1 MNDDLIKLVEEK
13 TNIRSK
19 QIAAVLSLL
28 EEGAT
33 IPFIARYRKEVTGNL
48 DEEQIRSI
56 VVIYEYEEKLSKR
69 KEEIIN
75 AIAKKDKLT
84 DEIKQKVYACKTLS
98 EIEDIYLPYKEKKK
112 TRATTA
118 IANGLEPLAN
128 TLLECKNIDVLKEA
142 KKYITEKVKNE
153 EEALNGAKDIIA
165 ERISENASFRQSLR
179 ESLSKYGLISTSLKK
194 DAIDEKKV
202 YTLYYEKSI
211 PVKYILPHQTLA
223 INRGEKE
230 EILKVK
236 VDFNEEMYLDF
247 ISRKSIKNAISNEA
261 MYIKEAIED
270 GYKRLLLPSIERE
283 IRNELTEK
291 AHDQAINVF
300 SLNLEQLLLTPPL
313 KNRVILGFDPAYR
326 TGCKLAVINVNGD
339 FIYKDVI
346 FPHEKSVGE
355 IVTDERK
362 EASEL
367 KLVNIVKKYNVELI
381 AIGNGT
387 ASRESEEFVANTIK
401 KYHLNCSFVIVSE
414 AGASVYSASVEAKNE
429 FPDLHVEER
438 SAISI
443 ARRVMDPLSELIKID
458 PKSIGVGQYQ
468 HDVNQTK
475 LSETLDFVISK
486 VVNSVGVNINT
497 ASIDL
502 LSYVSG
508 LNKKSAKN
516 IVDYRSEKGLIKD
529 RKEIAKIKGIGA
541 KTYEQAVGFLKI
553 YESANPLDKTFIHPD
568 NYKEVENL
576 LNDLNYQTKDIGTE
590 NINETLNNLDVDT
603 LTSKYNLG
611 TYTLNDI
618 IEEIKKPLRDIRD
631 NYPTPILKSDVLHI
645 EDLQIGMELEGTVR
659 SVVDFGAFVD
669 IGLKNDGLIH
679 KSRLSKTKI
688 NHPLDVVNVGDI
700 IKVYVC
706 DIDLDKSRVGLSLF
720 KN

>member
-1 MNDDLIKLVEEK
+1 MNEDLIKLVEEK
-13 TNIRSK
+13 TRLNTK
-19 QIAAVLSLL
+19 QIKAVLDLL
-28 EEGAT
+28 QEGAT

-48 DEEQIRSI
+48 DEEQIRNI

-69 KEEIIN
+69 KAEVLA
-75 AIAKKDKLT
+75 AIEKKDKLT
-84 DEIKQKVYACKTLS
+84 DEIIEKVNSCKTLS
-98 EIEDIYLPYKEKKK
+98 QVEDIYLPYKEKKK

-118 IANGLEPLAN
+118 IVNGLEPLAD
-128 TLLECKNIDVLKEA
+128 TLLLCKNINIEQEA
-142 KKYITEKVKNE
+142 TKYISEKVKTSDD
-153 EEALNGAKDIIA
+153 ALNGAKDIIA
-165 ERISENASFRQSLR
+165 ERFSENSVFRQGLRDSLH
-179 ESLSKYGLISTSLKK
+179 KYGLIATTLKK
-194 DAIDEKKV
+194 DAVDEKKV
-202 YTLYYEKSI
+202 YTLYYEKSTPI
-211 PVKYILPHQTLA
+211 KYIAPHQILA

-236 VDFNEEMYLDF
+236 VEFNEEMYLDWVL
-247 ISRKSIKNAISNEA
+247 RKSIKNNTTTEA
-261 MYIKEAIED
+261 KYIKEAIED
-270 GYKRLLLPSIERE
+270 GYKRLLFPSIERE
-283 IRNELTEK
+283 IRTELTET

-313 KNRVILGFDPAYR
+313 KNRVILGLDPAFR
-326 TGCKLAVINVNGD
+326 TGCKLAVINMNGD

-346 FPHEKSVGE
+346 YPHEKSVGE
-355 IVTDERK
+355 IVTEERK
-362 EASEL
+362 ESSE
-367 KLVNIVKKYNVELI
+367 KKVVDIVKKFNVELI

-387 ASRESEEFVANTIK
+387 ASRESEEFIANTIK
-401 KYHLNCSFVIVSE
+401 KYKLACSYVIVSE
-414 AGASVYSASVEAKNE
+414 AGASVYSASEDARKE

-443 ARRVMDPLSELIKID
+443 ARRVLDPLSELIKID

-468 HDVNQTK
+468 HDVNQSK
-475 LSETLDFVISK
+475 LSDTLDFVISK

-529 RKEIAKIKGIGA
+529 RKEISKIKGIGE

-553 YESANPLDKTFIHPD
+553 YESKNPLDKTFIHPD
-568 NYKEVENL
+568 NYSEVEKL
-576 LNDLNYQTKDIGTE
+576 LTDLNYDLNYIGSEEINKSLE
-590 NINETLNNLDVDT
+590 NYSLDSLVN
-603 LTSKYNLG
+603 KYNLG
-611 TYTLNDI
+611 VYTLSDI
-618 IEEIKKPLRDIRD
+618 LEEIKKPLRDIRD
-631 NYPTPILKSDVLHI
+631 NYPTPVLKSDVLHI
-645 EDLQIGMELEGTVR
+645 EDLILGMELEGTVR

-669 IGLKNDGLIH
+669 IGLKNDGLVH
-679 KSRLSKTKI
+679 KSKLSKNKI
-688 NHPLDVVNVGDI
+688 NHPLDVVSVGDI

-706 DIDLDKSRVGLSLF
+706 DIDLEKNRVGLALF

>member
-1 MNDDLIKLVEEK
+1 MDDYLIKLVYEK
-13 TNIRSK
+13 TNIREK
-19 QIAAVLSLL
+19 QIEAVLSLL

-33 IPFIARYRKEVTGNL
+33 IPFIARYRKEATGNL
-48 DEEQIRSI
+48 DEEQIRNI
-56 VVIYEYEEKLSKR
+56 VVIYEYEEKLKIR
-69 KEEIIN
+69 KEEVIN
-75 AIAKKDKLT
+75 LIAKKDKLT
-84 DEIKQKVYACKTLS
+84 DEIRDQVNACKTLS

-118 IANGLEPLAN
+118 IANGLEPFAD

-142 KKYITEKVKNE
+142 SKYINDKVKNE
-153 EEALNGAKDIIA
+153 EDAINGAKDIIA
-165 ERISENASFRQSLR
+165 ERFSENATFRQGLR
-179 ESLSKYGLISTSLKK
+179 ESLHKYGLVATSLKK
-194 DAIDEKKV
+194 DAVDEKKV
-202 YTLYYEKSI
+202 YTLYYEKSE
-211 PVKYILPHQTLA
+211 PVRYIAPHRVLA

-230 EILKVK
+230 DVLKVK
-236 VDFNEEMYLDF
+236 IEFNEEMYLDYVC
-247 ISRKSIKNAISNEA
+247 RKMIKNNTFSEA
-261 MYIKEAIED
+261 KYIKEAIED
-270 GYKRLLLPSIERE
+270 GYKRLLFPSIERE
-283 IRNELTEK
+283 IRTELTDK
-291 AHDQAINVF
+291 AHEQAINVF

-313 KNRVILGFDPAYR
+313 KNRVILGLDPAFR
-326 TGCKLAVINVNGD
+326 TGCKLAVINLNGD

-346 FPHEKSVGE
+346 YPHEKSVGE
-355 IVTDERK
+355 IVSDERK
-362 EASEL
+362 EASEH
-367 KLVNIVKKYNVELI
+367 KLVTIVRKYNVELI

-401 KYHLNCSFVIVSE
+401 KYHLPCSYVIVSE
-414 AGASVYSASVEAKNE
+414 AGASVYSASEEAKKE

-475 LSETLDFVISK
+475 LSDTLDFVISK
-486 VVNSVGVNINT
+486 VVNNVGVNINT

-553 YESANPLDKTFIHPD
+553 YESKNPLDKTFIHPD
-568 NYKEVENL
+568 NYKEVEHL
-576 LNDLNYQTKDIGTE
+576 LKDLNYDSSYIGSEEINNALE
-590 NINETLNNLDVDT
+590 NIKVENIASN
-603 LTSKYNLG
+603 YNLG
-611 TYTLNDI
+611 TYTLTDI
-618 IEEIKKPLRDIRD
+618 VEEIKKPLRDIRD

-645 EDLQIGMELEGTVR
+645 EDLVVGMELEGTVR

-669 IGLKNDGLIH
+669 IGLKNDGLVH
-679 KSRLSKTKI
+679 KSKLSKGRI
-688 NHPLDVVNVGDI
+688 NHPLDVVSVGDI

-706 DIDLDKSRVGLSLF
+706 DVDLDKNRVGLSLF

>member
-1 MNDDLIKLVEEK
+1 MNEDLVTLVEEK
-13 TNIRSK
+13 THIKAK

-48 DEEQIRSI
+48 DEEQIRNI
-56 VVIYEYEEKLSKR
+56 VVIYEYEEKLSTR
-69 KEEIIN
+69 KKEVLQ
-75 AIAKKDKLT
+75 AIANKDKLT
-84 DEIKQKVYACKTLS
+84 DEIVEKVNACKTLS
-98 EIEDIYLPYKEKKK
+98 EVEDLYLPYKEKKK

-118 IANGLEPLAN
+118 ISNGLEPLAD
-128 TLLECKNIDVLKEA
+128 TLMECKNIDVESEA
-142 KKYITEKVKNE
+142 KKYINDKVKTIND
-153 EEALNGAKDIIA
+153 AINGAKDIIA
-165 ERISENASFRQSLR
+165 ERFSENATFRQELRNSLN
-179 ESLSKYGLISTSLKK
+179 KYGLINSTLKK
-194 DAIDEKKV
+194 DAVDEKKV

-211 PVKYILPHQTLA
+211 PIRYVASHQILA

-236 VDFNEEMYLDF
+236 IDFNEEMYLDF
-247 ISRKSIKNAISNEA
+247 VCRKTIKNNTTTEA
-261 MYIKEAIED
+261 KYIKEAIED
-270 GYKRLLLPSIERE
+270 GYKRLLFPSIERE
-283 IRNELTEK
+283 VRNDLTEK
-291 AHDQAINVF
+291 AQDQAINVF

-313 KNRVILGFDPAYR
+313 KNRVILGLDPAFR

-346 FPHEKSVGE
+346 YPHEKSVGE

-362 EASEL
+362 EVSEQ
-367 KLVNIVKKYNVELI
+367 KVVDIVKKFNVELI

-387 ASRESEEFVANTIK
+387 ASRESEEFIANVIK
-401 KYHLNCSFVIVSE
+401 KYHLPCSYVIVSE
-414 AGASVYSASVEAKNE
+414 AGASVYSASVEAKKE

-475 LSETLDFVISK
+475 LSDTLDFVISK
-486 VVNSVGVNINT
+486 VVNNVGVNINT
-497 ASIDL
+497 ASIEL

-529 RKEIAKIKGIGA
+529 RKEISKIKGIGD

-553 YESANPLDKTFIHPD
+553 YESKNPLDKTFIHPD
-568 NYKEVENL
+568 NYKEVEKL
-576 LNDLNYQTKDIGTE
+576 LKDLNYDTSYIGSE
-590 NINETLNNLDVDT
+590 EINKVLANKTSSDFS
-603 LTSKYNLG
+603 SKYDLG

-618 IEEIKKPLRDIRD
+618 LEEIKKPLRDIRD
-631 NYPTPILKSDVLHI
+631 NYPTPVLKSDVLHI
-645 EDLQIGMELEGTVR
+645 EDLKIGMELEGTVR

-679 KSRLSKTKI
+679 KSKLSRNKI
-688 NHPLDVVNVGDI
+688 NHPLDVVSVGDI

-706 DIDLDKSRVGLSLF
+706 DIDLDKNRVGLSLF
-720 KN
+720 KD

>member
-1 MNDDLIKLVEEK
+1 MNEDLVKLVEEK
-13 TNIRSK
+13 THLRSK
-19 QIAAVLSLL
+19 QIEAVLALL

-48 DEEQIRSI
+48 DEEQIRNI
-56 VVIYEYEEKLSKR
+56 VVIYEYEEKLAKR
-69 KEEIIN
+69 KEEVLA
-75 AIAKKDKLT
+75 AIEKKDKLT
-84 DEIKQKVYACKTLS
+84 DEIVKKVNACKTLS
-98 EIEDIYLPYKEKKK
+98 EVEDIYLPYKEKKK

-118 IANGLEPLAN
+118 IANGLEPFAD
-128 TLLECKNIDVLKEA
+128 TLMLCNNIDVEEEA
-142 KKYITEKVKNE
+142 KKYITDKVKTTE
-153 EEALNGAKDIIA
+153 DAINGAKDIIA
-165 ERISENASFRQSLR
+165 ERFSENAMFRQGLR
-179 ESLSKYGLISTSLKK
+179 ESLHKYGLVATSLKK
-194 DAIDEKKV
+194 DAVDEKKV
-202 YTLYYEKSI
+202 YTLYYEKST
-211 PVKYILPHQTLA
+211 PVRYIAPHQVLA

-230 EILKVK
+230 EVLKVK
-236 VDFNEEMYLDF
+236 VEFNEEMYLDWVC
-247 ISRKSIKNAISNEA
+247 RKTIKNNTTTEA
-261 MYIKEAIED
+261 KYIKEAIED
-270 GYKRLLLPSIERE
+270 GYKRLLFPSIERE
-283 IRNELTEK
+283 IRNELTEI

-313 KNRVILGFDPAYR
+313 KNRIILGLDPAFR
-326 TGCKLAVINVNGD
+326 TGCKLAVINLNGD

-346 FPHEKSVGE
+346 YPHEKSVGE

-362 EASEL
+362 EASEH
-367 KLVNIVKKYNVELI
+367 KVVDIVKKFNVELI

-387 ASRESEEFVANTIK
+387 ASRESEEFIASTIK
-401 KYHLNCSFVIVSE
+401 KYNLPCSYVIVSE
-414 AGASVYSASVEAKNE
+414 AGASVYSASEEARKE

-475 LSETLDFVISK
+475 LSDTLDFVISK

-553 YESANPLDKTFIHPD
+553 FESKNPLDKTFIHPD
-568 NYKEVENL
+568 NYKEVEKL
-576 LNDLNYQTKDIGTE
+576 LKDLNYDTNYIGSE
-590 NINETLNNLDVDT
+590 EINEVLEKCSVDS
-603 LTSKYNLG
+603 LSSKYDLG
-611 TYTLNDI
+611 TYTLSDI

-631 NYPTPILKSDVLHI
+631 NYPTPVLKSDVLHI
-645 EDLQIGMELEGTVR
+645 EDLTIGMELEGTVR

-669 IGLKNDGLIH
+669 IGLKNDGLVH
-679 KSRLSKTKI
+679 KSKLSKNKI
-688 NHPLDVVNVGDI
+688 NHPLDIVSVGDI

-706 DIDLDKSRVGLSLF
+706 DVDLDKNRVGLSLF
-720 KN
+720 KD

>member
-1 MNDDLIKLVEEK
+1 MDENLITLVEEK
-13 TNIRSK
+13 TKIRSK
-19 QIAAVLSLL
+19 QIAAVLALL

-56 VVIYEYEEKLSKR
+56 VVIYEYEQKLKAR
-69 KEEIIN
+69 KEEVIN

-84 DEIKQKVYACKTLS
+84 DEIRDKVNACKTLS

-118 IANGLEPLAN
+118 IANGLEPLAD
-128 TLLECKNIDVLKEA
+128 TILECKNINVEEEA
-142 KKYITEKVKNE
+142 KKYITDKVKTVQD
-153 EEALNGAKDIIA
+153 AVDGAKDIIA
-165 ERISENASFRQSLR
+165 ERFSENATFRQGLR
-179 ESLSKYGLISTSLKK
+179 ESLHKYGLVATSLKK
-194 DAIDEKKV
+194 DAVDEKKV
-202 YTLYYEKSI
+202 YTLYYEKSE
-211 PVKYILPHQTLA
+211 PVRYIAPHRVLA

-230 EILKVK
+230 DILKVK
-236 VDFNEEMYLDF
+236 IEFNEEMFLDYVC
-247 ISRKSIKNAISNEA
+247 RKMIKNNTTNEA
-261 MYIKEAIED
+261 KYIKEAIED
-270 GYKRLLLPSIERE
+270 GYKRLLFPSIERE
-283 IRNELTEK
+283 IRTELTDK

-326 TGCKLAVINVNGD
+326 TGCKLAVINLNGD

-346 FPHEKSVGE
+346 YPHEKSVGE

-362 EASEL
+362 EASEH
-367 KLVNIVKKYNVELI
+367 KLVDIVKKFNVELI

-387 ASRESEEFVANTIK
+387 ASRESEEFVAKTIK
-401 KYHLNCSFVIVSE
+401 KYHLPCSYVIVSE
-414 AGASVYSASVEAKNE
+414 AGASVYSASVEAKKE

-475 LSETLDFVISK
+475 LSDTLDFVISK

-529 RKEIAKIKGIGA
+529 RKEISKIKGIGA

-553 YESANPLDKTFIHPD
+553 YESKNPLDKTFIHPD
-568 NYKEVENL
+568 NYAEVEKL
-576 LNDLNYQTKDIGTE
+576 LSDLNFDSTFIGSE
-590 NINETLNNLDVDT
+590 QINTVLEKINSEELA
-603 LTSKYNLG
+603 SKYSLG

-645 EDLQIGMELEGTVR
+645 EDLVIGMELEGTVR

-669 IGLKNDGLIH
+669 IGLKNDGLVH
-679 KSRLSKTKI
+679 KSKLSKGKI
-688 NHPLDVVNVGDI
+688 GHPLDVVSVGDI

-706 DIDLDKSRVGLSLF
+706 DIDLDKNRVGLSLF
-720 KN
+720 KD

>member
-1 MNDDLIKLVEEK
+1 MNEDLVKLVEEK
-13 TNIRSK
+13 THLRSK
-19 QIAAVLSLL
+19 QIEAVLALL

-48 DEEQIRSI
+48 DEEQIRNI
-56 VVIYEYEEKLSKR
+56 VVIYEYEEKLAKR
-69 KEEIIN
+69 KEEVLA
-75 AIAKKDKLT
+75 AIEKKDKLT
-84 DEIKQKVYACKTLS
+84 DEIVEKVNACKTLS
-98 EIEDIYLPYKEKKK
+98 EVEDIYLPYKENKK

-118 IANGLEPLAN
+118 IANGLEPLAD
-128 TLLECKNIDVLKEA
+128 TLMLCNNIDVEEEA
-142 KKYITEKVKNE
+142 KKYITDKVKTTE
-153 EEALNGAKDIIA
+153 DAINGAKDIIA
-165 ERISENASFRQSLR
+165 ERFSENAMFRQGLR
-179 ESLSKYGLISTSLKK
+179 ESLHKYGLVATSLKK
-194 DAIDEKKV
+194 DAVDEKKV
-202 YTLYYEKSI
+202 YTLYYEKST
-211 PVKYILPHQTLA
+211 PVRFIAPHQVLA

-230 EILKVK
+230 EVLKVK
-236 VDFNEEMYLDF
+236 IEFNEEMYLDWVC
-247 ISRKSIKNAISNEA
+247 RKTIKNNTTTEA
-261 MYIKEAIED
+261 KYIKEAIED
-270 GYKRLLLPSIERE
+270 GYKRLLFPSIERE
-283 IRNELTEK
+283 IRNELTEV

-313 KNRVILGFDPAYR
+313 KNRVILGLDPAFR
-326 TGCKLAVINVNGD
+326 TGCKLAVINLNGD

-346 FPHEKSVGE
+346 YPHEKSVGE
-355 IVTDERK
+355 VVTDERK
-362 EASEL
+362 EASEH
-367 KLVNIVKKYNVELI
+367 KVVDIVKKFNVELI

-387 ASRESEEFVANTIK
+387 ASRESEEFIANTIK
-401 KYHLNCSFVIVSE
+401 KYNLPCSYVIVSE
-414 AGASVYSASVEAKNE
+414 AGASVYSASEEARKE

-475 LSETLDFVISK
+475 LSDTLDFVISK

-529 RKEIAKIKGIGA
+529 RKEISKIKGIGA

-553 YESANPLDKTFIHPD
+553 YESKNPLDKTFIHPD
-568 NYKEVENL
+568 NYKEVEKL
-576 LNDLNYQTKDIGTE
+576 LKDLNYDTNYIGSE
-590 NINETLNNLDVDT
+590 EINEVLEKCSIDSLV
-603 LTSKYNLG
+603 SKYELG
-611 TYTLNDI
+611 TYTLTDI

-631 NYPTPILKSDVLHI
+631 NYPTPVLKSDVLHI
-645 EDLQIGMELEGTVR
+645 EDLTIGMELEGTVR

-669 IGLKNDGLIH
+669 IGLKNDGLVH
-679 KSRLSKTKI
+679 KSKLSKNKI
-688 NHPLDVVNVGDI
+688 NHPLDIVSVGDI

-706 DIDLDKSRVGLSLF
+706 DVDLEKNRVGLSLF